1 METKNLLTRSVEEI
15 SVEELSDLQ
24 LVITDELEHR
34 RSRAKET
41 AWNEVVKA
49 IKNYC
54 SAFGS
59 IEYNIYGE
67 DCYINKD
74 DNFSTVGH
82 IFSEY

>member
-1 METKNLLTRSVEEI
+1 MIEKNIGNLNEIDTK
-15 SVEELSDLQ
+15 ELCELQ
-24 LVITDELEHR
+24 EKIGNIIEARHK
-34 RSRAKET
+34 KEKEK
-41 AWNEVVKA
+41 AWNEVVEV